1 MIHQRSL
8 TPFITPQFGPAH
20 RENEPGTFVT
30 VSRMVS
36 ERYSIAGPLRDIAV
50 RYGMAFRDRADSVGA
65 LR

>member
-1 MIHQRSL
+1 
-8 TPFITPQFGPAH
+8 
-20 RENEPGTFVT
+20 
-30 VSRMVS
+30 MVS